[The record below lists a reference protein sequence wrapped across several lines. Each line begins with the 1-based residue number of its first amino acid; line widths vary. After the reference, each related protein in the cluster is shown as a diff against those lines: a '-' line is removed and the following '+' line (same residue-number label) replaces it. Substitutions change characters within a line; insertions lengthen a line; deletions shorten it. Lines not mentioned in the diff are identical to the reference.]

1 MSKLFEKL
9 TKFFS
14 LHDSVSR
21 GLDAY
26 IASKSP
32 TSVSE
37 VERLAQ
43 KYLNRGICGRTL

>member
-26 IASKSP
+26 IASKGP

-43 KYLNRGICGRTL
+43 KYLNRGVCGRTL

>member
-1 MSKLFEKL
+1 MSKLLQKL
-9 TKFFS
+9 IKFFS
-14 LHDSVSR
+14 LQDSVSR

-26 IASKSP
+26 ISSKSP
-32 TSVSE
+32 TSIYE

>member
-43 KYLNRGICGRTL
+43 KYLNRGVCGRTL